1 MSAFSSVF
9 FNGFLQHR
17 KISVCLF
24 LISSSFLSLSA
35 SARAESTGPDNEKS
49 HPKEET
55 ITVTRQREHFSQ
67 AADTTALFR
76 DVPGFS
82 SYSAGGL
89 SSLPVLNGM
98 ADDRL
103 ASYIDGIRVGADC
116 PNHMNPA
123 FSQIDMDSIASSQ
136 AASGVSSV
144 NIGGDS
150 IGGSLSVER
159 KDPQFAQKGKILVTG
174 QGRADWRSNGGGSG
188 AAGSVTVANDTLS
201 MRYTASYSHA
211 SDYTAGGRGGHVAS
225 TSYLSYNHAV
235 TAGWH
240 HENHMFALTFGQ
252 QDMPYQGF
260 PNQYMDET
268 NNRSTFVNGKY
279 LGNFD
284 WGTLDVRGFWKRIDH
299 AMNMMSDKGGH
310 TATTGMPMNIA
321 SRNVGYSIKATIPL
335 TLSQTLQVGSEFQHN
350 GLNDWWPPLQG
361 SMMMGPGTFHNLND
375 AHRDHLGHF
384 IQLNSHWTSRF
395 STEIGMR
402 SDLVMMNTG
411 RVSSYNDGD
420 SMSMMHPMTMMNM
433 GMGSMHMGGM
443 GADDAQ
449 AAKAFNTAKRGR
461 TDANFDATVILRYK
475 VTDYFDVKG
484 GYARKTRSPNLYERY
499 AWGRSSMA
507 SRMIGWFGDGNGYVG
522 NLRLKPEI
530 ANNASVTFHFHDPRE
545 HGWDLTI
552 EPYFSHIHNY
562 VNVEKIAHLSNGF
575 NQLRFVNHTAQTYGI
590 NATGRLQLWNNS
602 RFGAAHLMTSLNWV
616 RGQDK
621 TSHTGLYQ
629 QMPLNGII
637 GLHESF
643 GHWTGRAE
651 ITLVKAKTTVDSI
664 RSEART
670 PGYAL
675 LGLGA
680 GYRWRTMRLDIGLEN
695 LLNQRYFLPLGG
707 RMVTEA
713 HAAGTLPA
721 PVLAMGRSVNLTLRG
736 SF

>member
-1 MSAFSSVF
+1 MSFFSSVF
-9 FNGFLQHR
+9 LNGIRHHR
-17 KISVCLF
+17 KLSVCLF
-24 LISSSFLSLSA
+24 LVSTSLMSLSPYAQAEEVSSEA
-35 SARAESTGPDNEKS
+35 SKNR
-49 HPKEET
+49 PKEET

-67 AADTTALFR
+67 AADTTSLFR
-76 DVPGFS
+76 DTPGFS
-82 SYSAGGL
+82 TYSAGGL

-103 ASYIDGIRVGADC
+103 ATFIDGIRTGADC

-136 AASGVSSV
+136 AVSGISSV

-159 KDPQFAQKGKILVTG
+159 KDPQFAKKGKILVTG

-201 MRYTASYSHA
+201 LRYTASYSHA
-211 SDYTAGGRGGHVAS
+211 SNYTAGGRGGHVAS

-235 TAGWH
+235 TAGLR

-268 NNRSTFVNGKY
+268 NNRATFVNGKY
-279 LGNFD
+279 LGSFD
-284 WGTLDVRGFWKRIDH
+284 WGKLDVRAFWKRTDH

-310 TATTGMPMNIA
+310 SATTGMPMNIA
-321 SRNVGYSIKATIPL
+321 SRNVGYAIKATIPL
-335 TLSQTLQVGSEFQHN
+335 SQKQSLQIGSEFQHN
-350 GLNDWWPPLQG
+350 GVNDWWPPLQG
-361 SMMMGPGTFHNLND
+361 SMMMGPGTYHNLNN

-411 RVSSYNDGD
+411 RVSSYNDAS
-420 SMSMMHPMTMMNM
+420 SMNKMNM
-433 GMGSMHMGGM
+433 GGMGGM
-443 GADDAQ
+443 GATDAQ
-449 AAKAFNTAKRGR
+449 AAKAFNAAKRGR
-461 TDANFDATVILRYK
+461 TDANFDATIILRYK
-475 VTDYFDVKG
+475 IADYFNVEG

-499 AWGRSSMA
+499 AWGRSSMT

-530 ANNASVTFHFHDPRE
+530 ANNVSVTFHFHDPYNQR
-545 HGWDLTI
+545 WDLMVQ
-552 EPYFSHIHNY
+552 PYFSHIHNY

-575 NQLRFVNHTAQTYGI
+575 NQLRFVNHTAQTYGL
-590 NATGRLQLWNNS
+590 NATGRLQLWSNG
-602 RFGAAHLMTSLNWV
+602 RFGTAHLMANINWV

-629 QMPLNGII
+629 QMPLNVVIGI
-637 GLHESF
+637 HESF

-651 ITLVKAKTTVDSI
+651 VTLVKAKNTVDSL

-680 GYRWRTMRLDIGLEN
+680 SYRWKTMRLDLGLEN

-707 RMVTEA
+707 RMVA
-713 HAAGTLPA
+713 DKNHAAGTLPA